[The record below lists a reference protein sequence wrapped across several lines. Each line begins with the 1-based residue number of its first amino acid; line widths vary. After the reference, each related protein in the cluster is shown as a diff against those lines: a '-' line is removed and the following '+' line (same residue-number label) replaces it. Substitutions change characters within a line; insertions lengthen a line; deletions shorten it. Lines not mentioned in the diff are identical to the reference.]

1 MAFLLLSS
9 GFFLGW
15 SLGANDGGNIFGT
28 AVTTRMLRFNFAAII
43 ASIFV
48 ILGAVFQGTG
58 ATQTISSLGAINEI
72 SGSFTVAIAA
82 ALSLFLMLKIKIPVS
97 SSQAV
102 VGAILG
108 WNLFSS
114 YFTDSNTLI
123 KIVSTWFITPV
134 LSAGLSILFFYFFK
148 MFFKKKSIS
157 LLYLDYY
164 TRIGFIILIA
174 FSAYSLGANNIA
186 NVMGMFVKSSPF
198 TPITLFN
205 KITITGFM
213 QLFFLGGLSIA
224 AGILTKSNHNVQT
237 VGKTIFKM
245 SPMTGFIAILS
256 SSIVLFMFS
265 SKTLQIFLV
274 KLHFPTLPLV
284 PVSSSQAIV
293 GAIIGLGIAK
303 GAKNIQYKNFFKI
316 TLGWIANPILAG
328 IICFI
333 SLFFMQN
340 VFDQNVFQPTKYVY
354 SVKVMNKLKYTKI
367 NIDKLSIINGKTF
380 YSSKQL
386 KEELDK
392 IPNLSFNTK
401 TKVANY
407 GKYKPMFVSQK
418 ALTIIKNRNYF
429 SELMF
434 SPLLILSNYHFEYEW
449 ELVEALSELSPLWQ
463 YKPQRL
469 KNDFYNSE
477 LDTNYN
483 LLYDL
488 FKIEEK

>member
-1 MAFLLLSS
+1 MGFILLSS

-28 AVTTRMLRFNFAAII
+28 AVSTRMLKFKYAAII
-43 ASIFV
+43 ASIFI

-58 ATQTISSLGAINEI
+58 ATQTLSSLGAINEI
-72 SGSFTVAIAA
+72 SGAFTVAVAA
-82 ALSLFLMLKIKIPVS
+82 ALSLFIMIKMKIPVS

-114 YFTDSNTLI
+114 SFTDSNVLI
-123 KIVSTWFITPV
+123 KIITTWFITPILSGV
-134 LSAGLSILFFYFFK
+134 LAIIFYFIFK
-148 MFFKKKSIS
+148 KFFEKKSIS
-157 LLYLDYY
+157 LLYIDHY
-164 TRIGFIILIA
+164 TRLGFIILIA

-186 NVMGMFVKSSPF
+186 NVMGMFVNSNPF

-205 KITITGFM
+205 KISITGFM

-224 AGILTKSNHNVQT
+224 AGILTKSNSNAHT

-245 SPMTGFIAILS
+245 SPITGFIAILS
-256 SSIVLFMFS
+256 SSLVLFIFS

-284 PVSSSQAIV
+284 PVSSSQAII

-303 GAKNIQYKNFFKI
+303 GARNIQYKNLSRIAF
-316 TLGWIANPILAG
+316 GWITNPVIAG
-328 IICFI
+328 LICFI

-340 VFDQNVFQPTKYVY
+340 VFDQNVFKPTNY
-354 SVKVMNKLKYTKI
+354 SYTTDVMMKLETLDI
-367 NIDKLSIINGKTF
+367 NINRLSIINGKS
-380 YSSKQL
+380 YQSSHQL
-386 KEELDK
+386 KQDLDK
-392 IPNLSFNTK
+392 IKDLHFQTK
-401 TKVANY
+401 AIIAKY
-407 GKYKPMFVSQK
+407 GRFSPMLVSSRSLK
-418 ALTIIKNRNYF
+418 LIKDRNYF
-429 SELMF
+429 SEQAF
-434 SPLLILSNYHFEYEW
+434 SALEQIENESFEHKW
-449 ELVEALSELSPLWQ
+449 QLVERLSEISTHWE

-477 LDTNYN
+477 LDYRYD
-483 LLYDL
+483 LLYQL
-488 FKIEEK
+488 FILELD